1 MVAPGRSTPRRSA
14 SSTIATAIRSFT
26 LPPGFTDSTFATT
39 AAPPGAPGGLERR
52 DLALDRAEHLADR
65 DLAGRP
71 GQMVPARRA
80 TLGGQE
86 AGALEL
92 EQHLL
97 QVTLRDRLPRRDL
110 LDRDEA
116 ARLVHRQV
124 QHRLEGVLSLRGD
137 LHRAAAGPPVEG
149 GATRAPCRRASGRL
163 TPASIR
169 GAA

>member
-1 MVAPGRSTPRRSA
+1 MGRAALRRSA
-14 SSTIATAIRSFT
+14 ARAARSPNVFRSITSETARERSSHSSVRS
-26 LPPGFTDSTFATT
+26 LPWS
-39 AAPPGAPGGLERR
+39 AAPRAPRGLERR

-86 AGALEL
+86 ARALEL

-97 QVTLRDRLPRRDL
+97 QVALRNRLPRRDL

-116 ARLVHRQV
+116 ARLAHR
-124 QHRLEGVLSLRGD
+124 
-137 LHRAAAGPPVEG
+137 
-149 GATRAPCRRASGRL
+149 
-163 TPASIR
+163 
-169 GAA
+169 